1 MRKFKK
7 LISSMLASVMAI
19 SMFTSSVYAYIAQ
32 DVKNTEFKT
41 QATVLGALGIMV
53 GDADTGTFRP
63 NDSIK
68 RSEATKI
75 GVALMGLS
83 DVANVPG
90 QVTKYP
96 DIAKDYWANGF
107 INTATNHG
115 LVIGDTSG
123 NFRPEDQIKYNE
135 VVTILVRALGYESQ
149 AIAKG
154 GYPTGYV
161 AVASSIGLT
170 KGVASAADSLISR
183 GNVAIMAYNA
193 LTINL
198 MEQTGFGSNIKFE
211 ITNKTLLADKLNTSI
226 VSGKVNAVGS
236 SVLDSGNALSNN
248 GIRIDDKN
256 YTTEKTDIRT
266 ILGFNVDAYL
276 NNKTK
281 KIIAVIPADGK
292 NSVLNIDCENIAS
305 IENTMSSKSISY
317 WKNSDK
323 DLKTLKANIENSAY
337 VVYNGK
343 KADFSKFAI
352 INSGYISLL
361 DSDSNGKY
369 DIVFINETINYVV
382 DEVYASSQKITDK
395 YLQPTLTLD
404 FKDTSKTVILE
415 KANEYIGIDDLKE
428 WDVVT
433 FTISEDGSII
443 FGNVSRDK
451 VEGKITEI
459 NGSKLH
465 IADRQLSVAANY
477 ANSFSIGDEGIFYID
492 YEGKIAGFDGTKAK
506 SNNYAYLENIALTN
520 GISKT
525 LKLELFTAEGKFEIV
540 EAASKMTVNSSKNLS
555 PDAAYSA
562 IGAKGKL
569 VTFEKNSDGKLI
581 KITTATESIDIN
593 EDVFTLNINEEN
605 VVYRASSSK
614 LTASDMS
621 VSVGA
626 DTLIFDIPNGASK
639 DEYAVRSKAVLVD
652 GGLYDV
658 MVFDVNESRKA
669 GVIIITSTTANADEE
684 SDIALVEKVS
694 LAKNNNGDTIHKLYA
709 LSGGKAITL
718 NSKNDTV
725 FIKSGSTL
733 IKEGDI
739 IQFRTNAQGDID
751 AIRVLFDSDAS
762 NSESKTHISDKL
774 TTVYGRVTKKF
785 SDSINVQ
792 VGSSA
797 AENYEIYDAIVYVY
811 DSSLPKTKVKLGT
824 LADVESYNNDGGR
837 VFMRIYNDIVKE
849 IVVIK

>member
-198 MEQTGFGSNIKFE
+198 MEQTGFGTNIKFE

-281 KIIAVIPADGK
+281 KIIAVIPAEGK

-477 ANSFSIGDEGIFYID
+477 ANSFSVGDEGIFYID

-569 VTFEKNSDGKLI
+569 VTFEKNADGKLI
-581 KITTATESIDIN
+581 KITTATESSDIN
-593 EDVFTLNINEEN
+593 EDVFTLNINEDN

-658 MVFDVNESRKA
+658 MIFDVNESRKA

-762 NSESKTHISDKL
+762 NGESKTHISDKL

-797 AENYEIYDAIVYVY
+797 TENYEIYDAIVYVY

>member
-198 MEQTGFGSNIKFE
+198 MEQTGFGTNIKFE
-211 ITNKTLLADKLNTSI
+211 ITNKTLLTDKLNTSI

-451 VEGKITEI
+451 IEGKITEI

-477 ANSFSIGDEGIFYID
+477 ANSFSVGDEGIFYID

-569 VTFEKNSDGKLI
+569 VTFEKNADGKLI
-581 KITTATESIDIN
+581 KITTATESSDIN

-694 LAKNNNGDTIHKLYA
+694 LVKNNNGDTIHKLYA

-762 NSESKTHISDKL
+762 NGESKTHISDKL